1 MDSSAQPLVKLT
13 KSGKP
18 RKPYVMTPARK
29 EAFER
34 CKLARLAKYTSSTL
48 SSESLPERIQL
59 AKDQANRIDSAMGAS
74 DTDRVVPQ
82 VAPPKPILTR
92 TPTQSGAPKQAV
104 RFAGKEKPIP
114 VRKTTPKRADLD
126 IPGQP
131 APVSTYVESTEADT
145 EMEEEEEIE
154 IPDNEEEEV
163 QEGEE
168 TERTGGAVEDSVMD
182 IEPAPEIQK
191 HTPRKMKKE
200 KVMRIEPRLYRHVRQ
215 QLMQPPKSFL
225 EDEDEEEEEE
235 DDDVEERDE
244 VEHNGYEEDDEESVS
259 PVVRAPGKRR
269 AISTTTGVYARPH
282 ALGNSIR
289 PSLVWSK
296 RGRTPTHIIFV

>member
-1 MDSSAQPLVKLT
+1 MDPSAQPLVKLT

-34 CKLARLAKYTSSTL
+34 CKLARLAKYTSSTS
-48 SSESLPERIQL
+48 SSETLPERIQL
-59 AKDQANRIDSAMGAS
+59 AKEQANRIDSAMGTS

-92 TPTQSGAPKQAV
+92 APTQSGVPKQAV

-131 APVSTYVESTEADT
+131 APVSAHVESTEADT

-154 IPDNEEEEV
+154 IADNEEEEV

-168 TERTGGAVEDSVMD
+168 TEGTGDTVEDSV
-182 IEPAPEIQK
+182 IGCR
-191 HTPRKMKKE
+191 TNPRDTE
-200 KVMRIEPRLYRHVRQ
+200 AY
-215 QLMQPPKSFL
+215 S
-225 EDEDEEEEEE
+225 
-235 DDDVEERDE
+235 
-244 VEHNGYEEDDEESVS
+244 
-259 PVVRAPGKRR
+259 
-269 AISTTTGVYARPH
+269 
-282 ALGNSIR
+282 
-289 PSLVWSK
+289 
-296 RGRTPTHIIFV
+296 